1 VKADDDL
8 PDLDAAA
15 RLALAQEPQRLKA
28 GEVGRRPD
36 VTVHQLRIF
45 WAVAHSETL
54 TKAAKQL
61 GLAQPSLSQQLS
73 KLEGTLGSK
82 LFHRRS
88 NEMALTEAGKFLLPR
103 AETVLRNM
111 QELEEGLQAFSGG
124 YRATVRIAGITSV
137 LRVLLPA
144 AVTQTQHAYPDVDF
158 DIQEAAP
165 NDILELLYGRRVNI
179 GLLAANSI
187 AEAGVGF
194 LQVPLVD
201 DPYVLVVPDS
211 IDLTSIRNPRL
222 ELPPAALAVLGRS
235 IQFNFGTQHTRR
247 VEDWYAEMLP
257 NNRIVAQCRSF
268 EVAIGLVRAGTGVC
282 LAPALSTL
290 MGGGPPIGV
299 RLYKVAVPP
308 RRLVALVPSQY
319 RRQPPFSNLLDTLQ
333 SACQGFENPAML
345 PTPPFLDRPSL
356 ASATATPA
364 SSGAAAR
371 PGAKARSN
379 AGRG

>member
-1 VKADDDL
+1 MNADDDA
-8 PDLDAAA
+8 PDLDTAAQ
-15 RLALAQEPQRLKA
+15 LALAQEPPRHKP
-28 GEVGRRPD
+28 GDVGKRPD
-36 VTVHQLRIF
+36 VTLHQLRIF

-73 KLEGTLGSK
+73 KLESTLGSK

-88 NEMALTEAGKFLLPR
+88 NEMVITEAGKFLLPR

-111 QELEEGLQAFSGG
+111 QDLEEGLQRFTGG
-124 YRATVRIAGITSV
+124 HRATVRIAGITSA
-137 LRVLLPA
+137 LRVLLPHA
-144 AVTQTQHAYPDVDF
+144 ITRTQDDFPDVDF

-194 LQVPLVD
+194 LQVPLID

-211 IDLTSIRNPRL
+211 ISLDGVTDPRRQ
-222 ELPPAALAVLGRS
+222 LPPLAQDVLSRS
-235 IQFNFGTQHTRR
+235 IQFNFGTQHTKR
-247 VEDWYAEMLP
+247 VEDWYTQMLS

-268 EVAIGLVRAGTGVC
+268 EVAIGLVRTGTGVC

-290 MGGGPPIGV
+290 MGGGPPVGV
-299 RLYKVAVPP
+299 RLYRVNVPP

-319 RRQPPFSNLLDTLQ
+319 RRQVPYESLLDTLQ
-333 SACQGFENPAML
+333 HVSAHFALPSML
-345 PTPPFLDRPSL
+345 PTPPFLERPS
-356 ASATATPA
+356 PA
-364 SSGAAAR
+364 GL
-371 PGAKARSN
+371 
-379 AGRG
+379 

>member
-1 VKADDDL
+1 MKADDDA
-8 PDLDAAA
+8 PDFDTAAQ
-15 RLALAQEPQRLKA
+15 LSLAQEPQRLKA

-36 VTVHQLRIF
+36 VTLHQLRIF

-73 KLEGTLGSK
+73 KLETTLGSK

-88 NEMALTEAGKFLLPR
+88 NEMVITEAGKFLLPR

-111 QELEEGLQAFSGG
+111 QDLEEGLQRFSGG
-124 YRATVRIAGITSV
+124 HRATVRIAGVTSA
-137 LRVLLPA
+137 LRVLLPHA
-144 AVTQTQHAYPDVDF
+144 ITQTQEDYPDVDF

-194 LQVPLVD
+194 LQVPLID
-201 DPYVLVVPDS
+201 DPYVLVVPDF
-211 IDLTSIRNPRL
+211 IDLARVKDPRR
-222 ELPPAALAVLGRS
+222 ELPPLALDVIGRS
-235 IQFNFGTQHTRR
+235 IQFNFGTQHTKR

-257 NNRIVAQCRSF
+257 LNRIVAQCRSF

-282 LAPALSTL
+282 LAPAVSTL
-290 MGGGPPIGV
+290 MGGGPPVGV
-299 RLYKVAVPP
+299 RLYRVNVPP
-308 RRLVALVPSQY
+308 RRLIALVPSQY
-319 RRQPPFSNLLDTLQ
+319 RRQVPFSGLLDTLQ
-333 SACQGFENPAML
+333 QVCERFEMPDML
-345 PTPPFLDRPSL
+345 PTPPFLERSSL
-356 ASATATPA
+356 ADF
-364 SSGAAAR
+364 
-371 PGAKARSN
+371 
-379 AGRG
+379 

>member
-1 VKADDDL
+1 MQADDDA
-8 PDLDAAA
+8 PDFDAVAQ
-15 RLALAQEPQRLKA
+15 LALAQEPQRLKA

-36 VTVHQLRIF
+36 VTLHQLRIF

-61 GLAQPSLSQQLS
+61 GLAQPSLSQQLG
-73 KLEGTLGSK
+73 KLETTLGSK

-88 NEMALTEAGKFLLPR
+88 NEMVLTEAGKFLLPR

-111 QELEEGLQAFSGG
+111 QDLEEGLQAFSGG
-124 YRATVRIAGITSV
+124 HRATVRIAGITSV

-144 AVTQTQHAYPDVDF
+144 AVTETQQAYPDVDF

-179 GLLAANSI
+179 GLLAGNSI

-211 IDLTSIRNPRL
+211 VDLAGVKHPRR
-222 ELPPAALAVLGRS
+222 ELDPDVLAVLGRS
-235 IQFNFGTQHTRR
+235 IQFNFGSQHTKR
-247 VEDWYAEMLP
+247 VEDWYAQMLP
-257 NNRIVAQCRSF
+257 GSRSVAQCRSF
-268 EVAIGLVRAGTGVC
+268 EVAIGLVRAGTGIC

-290 MGGGPPIGV
+290 MGGGPPVGV
-299 RLYKVAVPP
+299 KLYRVAVPP

-319 RRQPPFSNLLDTLQ
+319 RRQVPFSALLDTLL
-333 SACQGFENPAML
+333 SVCAGFSMPAML
-345 PTPPFLDRPSL
+345 PTPPFLERPSL
-356 ASATATPA
+356 
-364 SSGAAAR
+364 
-371 PGAKARSN
+371 SN
-379 AGRG
+379 F

>member
-8 PDLDAAA
+8 PDFDTAAQ
-15 RLALAQEPQRLKA
+15 LALAQEPQRLKA

-36 VTVHQLRIF
+36 VTLHQLRIF

-88 NEMALTEAGKFLLPR
+88 NEMVITEAGKFLLPR

-111 QELEEGLQAFSGG
+111 QDLEEGLQRFSGG
-124 YRATVRIAGITSV
+124 HRATVRIAGITSV

-144 AVTQTQHAYPDVDF
+144 AVTETQQGYPDVDF

-211 IDLTSIRNPRL
+211 VELTKVKNPRL
-222 ELPPAALAVLGRS
+222 ELGPEVLAVLGRS
-235 IQFNFGTQHTRR
+235 IQFNFGTQHTKR

-257 NNRIVAQCRSF
+257 ANRIVAQCRSF

-290 MGGGPPIGV
+290 MGGGPPVGV
-299 RLYKVAVPP
+299 RLYRVAVPP
-308 RRLVALVPSQY
+308 RRLIALVPSQY
-319 RRQPPFSNLLDTLQ
+319 RRQVPFAALLDTLQ
-333 SACQGFENPAML
+333 AACERFEMPSML
-345 PTPPFLDRPSL
+345 PTPPFLERASL
-356 ASATATPA
+356 
-364 SSGAAAR
+364 
-371 PGAKARSN
+371 SN
-379 AGRG
+379 F